1 MNLQIIGC
9 SHHQS
14 SVSIRERLAFTEQQV
29 GSFLNL
35 FYDQFPESE
44 AVLLS
49 TCNRTE
55 FYAAAKHSRL
65 IPSQQEMIEFL
76 AQHRGLTSSD
86 IHADMY
92 MHANQQAIQHLFT
105 VAASLDSMVI
115 GESQI
120 LSQVKR
126 AYQLAVE
133 TNQSIPVTHQV
144 FQSAIRVAR
153 RISNETDIHANRVS
167 VPSVAIGVLA
177 KQIFE
182 RLNNKQV
189 LIIGAGEMAEE
200 TLNYVVAEGGK
211 QITITNRTRSKAEE
225 LAGKFNGR
233 VAPWSELQ
241 NELAVADLIV
251 STTGASQPVV
261 TSEMFDRADK
271 VRAQKPVLIL
281 DLAIPRDFDKAI
293 GDHLNVYLY
302 TLDDLQQEC
311 DRNRQSRE
319 TQYPKARKIV
329 EQETT
334 LFFAELKRR
343 SSGSTIAQL
352 KRQANEVK
360 SAELKRLLNR
370 LGELDPAQQAEI
382 EQSFNRVVNKI
393 LHPPLKSVQD
403 DTLGETHH
411 GMLDALKRLFQ
422 LGD

>member
-1 MNLQIIGC
+1 MNLQVIGC

-14 SVSIRERLAFTEQQV
+14 SVSIRERLAFTEQQI
-29 GSFLNL
+29 GPFLDL

-55 FYAAAKHSRL
+55 FYAAAKHAKL

-76 AQHRGLTSSD
+76 AGQRGLTGSEIHSD
-86 IHADMY
+86 LYVHT
-92 MHANQQAIQHLFT
+92 NQQAITHLFT
-105 VAASLDSMVI
+105 VAASLDSMVV

-133 TNQSIPVTHQV
+133 KNQTIPLTHQA

-153 RISNETDIHANRVS
+153 RITNETDIHANRVS

-182 RLNNKQV
+182 RLDNKRV
-189 LIIGAGEMAEE
+189 LIIGAGDMAEE
-200 TLNYVVAEGGK
+200 TLKYVMAEGGK
-211 QITITNRTRSKAEE
+211 LITITNRTLSKAEE
-225 LAGKFNGR
+225 LASKFNGR

-241 NELAVADLIV
+241 TELADADLIV
-251 STTGASQPVV
+251 STTGATEPVV
-261 TSEMFDRADK
+261 SSEMFDQAAK
-271 VRAQKPVLIL
+271 VRNQKPVLIL
-281 DLAIPRDFDKAI
+281 DLAIPRDFAEEIDNY
-293 GDHLNVYLY
+293 LNVYLY
-302 TLDDLQQEC
+302 TLDDLQREC
-311 DRNRQSRE
+311 DLNRQSRE
-319 TQYPKARKIV
+319 TQYPTARKIIDL
-329 EQETT
+329 ETQR
-334 LFFAELKRR
+334 FFVDVQRR

-352 KRQANEVK
+352 KRQADEVK
-360 SAELKRLLNR
+360 SAELKRLMNR
-370 LGELDPAQQAEI
+370 LGDIDPEHRMEI
-382 EQSFNRVVNKI
+382 EQSLNRVVNKI

-403 DTLGETHH
+403 DTSPETHH
-411 GMLDALKRLFQ
+411 GLLDALKKLFQ